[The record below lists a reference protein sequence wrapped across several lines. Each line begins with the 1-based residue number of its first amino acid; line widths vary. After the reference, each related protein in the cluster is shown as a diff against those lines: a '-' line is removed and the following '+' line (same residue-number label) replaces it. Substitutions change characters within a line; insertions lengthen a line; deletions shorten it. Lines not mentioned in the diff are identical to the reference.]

1 MRTVARRSIQTIER
15 RTQLVSSFVDSNT
28 ANEFFVRR
36 LSDRVS
42 PARQLFIVT
51 LNNEVRDG
59 DVIPF
64 AEIAMNKEKLRY
76 VVKPADQYP
85 QYVSS
90 NLLKKIE
97 ALNAAQ
103 EKKVVK
109 TWSRSSTILPE
120 FLGHTIAVHDG
131 RKHVPVYITEDM
143 VGHKLGEFA
152 PTRLFKGHGDKAAA
166 VTK

>member
-15 RTQLVSSFVDSNT
+15 RTQLVGSFVDSNT

-51 LNNEVRDG
+51 LNNDVRDG

-64 AEIAMNKEKLRY
+64 AEIAMSNEKLRY

-85 QYVSS
+85 EYVNCS
-90 NLLKKIE
+90 LLKRIE
-97 ALNAAQ
+97 AAIALYM
-103 EKKVVK
+103 KKSYK
-109 TWSRSSTILPE
+109 EINY
-120 FLGHTIAVHDG
+120 H
-131 RKHVPVYITEDM
+131 
-143 VGHKLGEFA
+143 
-152 PTRLFKGHGDKAAA
+152 
-166 VTK
+166 

>member
-59 DVIPF
+59 DVLPF

-97 ALNAAQ
+97 AA
-103 EKKVVK
+103 
-109 TWSRSSTILPE
+109 
-120 FLGHTIAVHDG
+120 IALYMQKNYREINYH
-131 RKHVPVYITEDM
+131 
-143 VGHKLGEFA
+143 
-152 PTRLFKGHGDKAAA
+152 
-166 VTK
+166 

>member
-76 VVKPADQYP
+76 VVKPADQY
-85 QYVSS
+85 VSS

-97 ALNAAQ
+97 AA
-103 EKKVVK
+103 
-109 TWSRSSTILPE
+109 
-120 FLGHTIAVHDG
+120 IALYMQKNYREINYH
-131 RKHVPVYITEDM
+131 
-143 VGHKLGEFA
+143 
-152 PTRLFKGHGDKAAA
+152 
-166 VTK
+166 